1 MVGPLCERLRLMFFG
16 NLHQTWS
23 EFVLTDLGIFKHEA
37 IAFDA
42 ASRAFQAR
50 GEVDAYLAL
59 HACRQ
64 ALDEGRDLEGLLQSA
79 ARCPNR
85 NPWIEQRQ
93 AKLLLRLG
101 QAGER
106 AQDWPRAEQAYALSR
121 YPGGAPPA
129 HARVRTHGALGRCH
143 GLGAGGRGNPRER

>member
-1 MVGPLCERLRLMFFG
+1 MVGPLCER
-16 NLHQTWS
+16 
-23 EFVLTDLGIFKHEA
+23 LGIFKHEA

-121 YPGGAPPA
+121 
-129 HARVRTHGALGRCH
+129 
-143 GLGAGGRGNPRER
+143 